1 MEGFNKEEA
10 SAKILGGFQW
20 FLLASGISRI
30 LLEMC
35 GNFKK
40 ILEVLEA
47 SGRFSVVFEIL
58 EGLAFYWVGL
68 VISERFSVA
77 FKAFR
82 HSQTDS
88 RDLWQFQGV
97 SVVFAYQIIVS
108 FEKQFGGPCH
118 FST

>member
-1 MEGFNKEEA
+1 LEGFNKEEA

-68 VISERFSVA
+68 VIPERFSVA
-77 FKAFR
+77 FW

-97 SVVFAYQIIVS
+97 SVVFAY
-108 FEKQFGGPCH
+108 
-118 FST
+118 